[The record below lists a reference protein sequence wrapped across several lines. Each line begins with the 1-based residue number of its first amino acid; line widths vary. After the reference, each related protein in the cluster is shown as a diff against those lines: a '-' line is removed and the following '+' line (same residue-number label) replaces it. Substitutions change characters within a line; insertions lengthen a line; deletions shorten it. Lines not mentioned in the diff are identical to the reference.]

1 MKNDMYDLQEE
12 YEKKFHKKAP
22 CLIMMESESEYCEEL
37 ENAIKR
43 GRPIR
48 DEERPEVDLI
58 QEEDEINLKNKYNN

>member
-58 QEEDEINLKNKYNN
+58 